1 MYTNVIRSLVLLVL
15 SGFSVHAYAF
25 GIGLYTTT
33 INSGTAEWDGTDYC
47 YSYSYSCSTYVYESD
62 IDQKEFGFMLDTTI
76 AEDRLF
82 NYRLQLALVNSS
94 YDNLD
99 LDGIAVTN
107 TFGFGVVRTS
117 VIRVW
122 VGPQLA
128 FKVLEGK
135 GNSDAVLV
143 GLELGPA
150 VGINIHIA
158 SSMSIVAELGY
169 RFGSSYIE
177 STDNNYEYD
186 VDENRVFANV
196 GLLFRFGDRY

>member
-1 MYTNVIRSLVLLVL
+1 
-15 SGFSVHAYAF
+15 
-25 GIGLYTTT
+25 
-33 INSGTAEWDGTDYC
+33 
-47 YSYSYSCSTYVYESD
+47 
-62 IDQKEFGFMLDTTI
+62 MLDTTI

-82 NYRLQLALVNSS
+82 NYRLQLALVDSS

-177 STDNNYEYD
+177 STYNNYEYD
-186 VDENRVFANV
+186 IERAMSNKLNKINRSNREESLISLA
-196 GLLFRFGDRY
+196 GY